1 MSAQL
6 DTIRKDID
14 NVTDLDALRDFLRQL
29 HEVWNSDPETAHLTE
44 DDIKSRVLQL
54 VADGHPDAQAIAR
67 EVLVMDDWDVER
79 WYA

>member
-1 MSAQL
+1 MGMELSAINRSV
-6 DTIRKDID
+6 DA
-14 NVTDLDALRDFLRQL
+14 VTDVTKLRDFLDRL
-29 HEVWNSDPETAHLTE
+29 HKAWNDDPETAHGIE
-44 DDIKSRVLQL
+44 DTIKSHVLKL